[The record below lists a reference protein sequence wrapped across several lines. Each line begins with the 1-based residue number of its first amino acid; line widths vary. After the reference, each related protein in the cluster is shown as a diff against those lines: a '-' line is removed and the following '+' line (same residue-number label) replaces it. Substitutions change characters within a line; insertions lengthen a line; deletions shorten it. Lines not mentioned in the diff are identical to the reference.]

1 VSIPGKP
8 HRPVNVDPVDL
19 MRFAWPVTAI
29 ASISHR
35 MTGVVLF
42 AGVLFALYALEQ
54 SLTDAASFDAMKT
67 AILTPFGK
75 IVTWGL
81 LAALA
86 YHFVA
91 GIKHLLMDL
100 EIADTLEG
108 GRFAAKIT
116 LLLGGILVVLA
127 AIWIFPA

>member
-1 VSIPGKP
+1 MNKPGKA
-8 HRPVNVDPVDL
+8 HRPVNVDPGDL

-35 MTGVVLF
+35 ITGVVLF
-42 AGVLFALYALEQ
+42 VGVLFALYALEQ
-54 SLTDAASFDAMKT
+54 SLAGAASFDAMK
-67 AILTPFGK
+67 AAVLSPFGK
-75 IVTWGL
+75 IVTWVL

-108 GRFAAKIT
+108 GRFAARVT
-116 LLLGGILVVLA
+116 LLFGGVLVVLA
-127 AIWIFPA
+127 AIWVFPA

>member
-1 VSIPGKP
+1 M
-8 HRPVNVDPVDL
+8 NVDPGDL

-35 MTGVVLF
+35 ITGVILF
-42 AGVLFALYALEQ
+42 VGVLFALYALEQ
-54 SLTDAASFDAMKT
+54 SLSDAASFDAMK
-67 AILTPFGK
+67 AAMLTPFGK

-91 GIKHLLMDL
+91 GVKHLLMDL
-100 EIADTLEG
+100 EVADTLEG
-108 GRFAAKIT
+108 GRFAAKAT
-116 LLLGGILVVLA
+116 LLFGGILVVLA
-127 AIWIFPA
+127 AIWVFPA

>member
-1 VSIPGKP
+1 MSNPGKP
-8 HRPVNVDPVDL
+8 HRLVNVDPVDL

-35 MTGVVLF
+35 MTGVILF

-54 SLTDAASFDAMKT
+54 SLSDAASFDAMKT

-75 IVTWGL
+75 SVTWGL

-91 GIKHLLMDL
+91 GI
-100 EIADTLEG
+100 
-108 GRFAAKIT
+108 
-116 LLLGGILVVLA
+116 
-127 AIWIFPA
+127 